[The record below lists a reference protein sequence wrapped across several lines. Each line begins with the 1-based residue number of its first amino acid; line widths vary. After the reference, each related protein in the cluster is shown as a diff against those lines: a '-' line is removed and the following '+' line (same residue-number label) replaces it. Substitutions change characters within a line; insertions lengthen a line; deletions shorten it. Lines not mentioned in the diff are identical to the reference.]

1 MKRVNILR
9 TAIIVPCCILLLNLV
24 NTIISYKSQ
33 LIHDGILRT
42 LFIMGMVLFGGSVV
56 SMLAA
61 PAIES
66 LVNTLHFS
74 SKRRGGRTGELIFMA
89 VLALLV
95 FWLYYRA
102 YIMGPGYILPPGWRN
117 GSH

>member
-1 MKRVNILR
+1 VKRINFLR

-42 LFIMGMVLFGGSVV
+42 LFIMGLVLFGGSVV
-56 SMLAA
+56 SMVAA

-66 LVNTLHFS
+66 LVNSLHFS
-74 SKRRGGRTGELIFMA
+74 SKRKWGNTGELIFITC
-89 VLALLV
+89 LILGV

-117 GSH
+117 GAH